1 LILAAIVFGAAGG
14 EPAQAVTTSTTAA
27 PATTTTTEFTLKGEA
42 KNQVDDL
49 TAQANAVQAE
59 LDGLNEELELR
70 TEEYNKCLDDLDAA
84 NARMSELRRTVADAQ
99 ADKARQQAQLNK
111 RLKAVYMS
119 GGRDQLL
126 QLLLLADGL
135 DDLFNRVRLV
145 STLADQDQRLV
156 TNLKDSASRLDLLL
170 KAVDEQKRE
179 ELRLKDEL
187 TVKGKEIQAKIAQR
201 EQTLAA
207 VDQRV
212 KTIIEQERQRQA
224 AEQARLQAELQAKLQ
239 AAMLAAQAHLLN
251 GGQIYQGA
259 LPLTDNA
266 ITNQLIETAAFYMG
280 VPYVWGGSKPSTG
293 MDCSGFTRYVFRQHG
308 VNLPHYSG
316 YQAQMGVPVDLAD
329 MQPGDLLAFGFP
341 VHHVGIYI
349 GDGLY
354 IHTPSE
360 VKISKLSAR
369 NDLSAIR
376 RLPIEMRTG
385 DPAWN

>member
-187 TVKGKEIQAKIAQR
+187 TAKGKEIQAKIAQR

-224 AEQARLQAELQAKLQ
+224 AEQARLQAELQARLQ

-385 DPAWN
+385 DPAWD